1 METLIKSILII
12 FIFIIFF
19 VACDDDGSKT
29 IVKDNKDSSHTQNLS
44 KEFTF
49 SNYNWK
55 IKETKDFA
63 DSRIF
68 CLTNR
73 KNVSINN
80 DGSLVLKITK
90 IGDYWYGGELTIDTT
105 LGFGEYSFE
114 IYSPQNSFD
123 ANANLSLT
131 ILNLSDENYEGLT
144 QTGIRFSKNSDIKS
158 KNELEYFL
166 YSTDKKIAGIHIP
179 EKPFLINNKISVH
192 KIGIYPDYIYYTS
205 KSGSEFNEFKT
216 FKKNNIS
223 GFSDDISFAQS
234 TGTLKVIISLC
245 LADAN
250 EPVSNKDVEVAI
262 KKFKFSPAANDITLN
277 K

>member
-192 KIGIYPDYIYYTS
+192 QIGIYPDYIYYTS

>member
-1 METLIKSILII
+1 MKTLIKSILII

-19 VACDDDGSKT
+19 VACDDDGSKN
-29 IVKDNKDSSHTQNLS
+29 IINDNKDSSHTQYLN

-68 CLTNR
+68 CLTNK
-73 KNVSINN
+73 KNVSLNN
-80 DGSLVLKITK
+80 DGSLVLKISK
-90 IGDYWYGGELTIDTT
+90 IGEYWYGGELTIDTT

-166 YSTDKKIAGIHIP
+166 YSTDRKIAGIHIP

-205 KSGSEFNEFKT
+205 KSGNEFNEFKT

-234 TGTLKVIISLC
+234 TGNLKVIISLC

-250 EPVSNKDVEVAI
+250 EPVSNKDVEVVI
-262 KKFKFSPAANDITLN
+262 KKFKFSPAADDITLN